1 MKAILTV
8 VGQDKVGIVAEVS
21 RFLAEQDINI
31 LDISQTI
38 LEGHFTMMMAVQVPE
53 QSDLQLISAKL
64 AELGQTLKVEIN
76 LRNEEVYRAMHQ
88 L

>member
-21 RFLAEQDINI
+21 RFLAEQGINI

-38 LEGHFTMMMAVQVPE
+38 LEGYFTMMMAVQVPE

-64 AELGQTLKVEIN
+64 AELGQNLKVEIN